1 MMNINLIA
9 QPRLPEL
16 KIRLFPSREEL
27 PLAAALITFV
37 AVAVATVLTFVRISH

>member
-1 MMNINLIA
+1 MMNINLVA

-16 KIRLFPSREEL
+16 KVRLFPSRAEL

-37 AVAVATVLTFVRISH
+37 AVAAILISISH